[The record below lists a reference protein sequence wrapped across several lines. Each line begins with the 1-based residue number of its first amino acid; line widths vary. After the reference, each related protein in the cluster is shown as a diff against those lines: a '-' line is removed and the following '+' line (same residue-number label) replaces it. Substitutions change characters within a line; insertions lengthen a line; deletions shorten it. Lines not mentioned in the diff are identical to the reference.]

1 MALPDSEPTGSTGR
15 LPRMVRYLGAHCA
28 LGAILGCLFAA
39 LLIITNVGGLRD
51 LLEAS
56 DSPYLPLL
64 MLYIMCA
71 LTFASIVMGIAV
83 MAMANKSDE
92 S

>member
-1 MALPDSEPTGSTGR
+1 MSIQDSEPTGTTGR
-15 LPRMVRYLGAHCA
+15 LPRMVRYLGVHCA

-39 LLIITNVGGLRD
+39 LMIIVNVGGLRD

-56 DSPYLPLL
+56 DQPYLPLV

-83 MAMANKSDE
+83 MSMANKADE
-92 S
+92 G